1 MISKEF
7 SNLRF
12 GKYEHFYSNSSLF
25 SYFHLLIMPP
35 KKTTGGTGGT
45 GDEILQLEKQ
55 IKEMELELVATKQKL
70 ITLREEARLRTEM
83 EERIRK
89 EQAEA
94 QLRIEIEERIRKE
107 QVEAQLRIE
116 IEERIRKQQA
126 TEALLKT
133 EPVAEAQLRRKEKT
147 EGLTS
152 FQVLKTKFT
161 KESTG
166 WVILEKVY
174 EAFTDVLPSMSR
186 EEIVKFLQTKG
197 YTKTA
202 KTVLDKQRYG
212 IAGLT
217 LVDSDLVSTAS
228 TKRKTIPK
236 AVKITLW
243 NKYFGEDHAKGTCN
257 VCQREI
263 KMTEFDAG
271 HIVAVANGGSDNLDN
286 LAPVCGTC
294 NKSMGTQNLQDFKT
308 VYFLPSSPPSPQ
320 ISVLIDLLQ

>member
-1 MISKEF
+1 
-7 SNLRF
+7 
-12 GKYEHFYSNSSLF
+12 
-25 SYFHLLIMPP
+25 MPP
-35 KKTTGGTGGT
+35 KKNTGINEA
-45 GDEILQLEKQ
+45 DEIVLWEKK
-55 IKEMELELVATKQKL
+55 IKDIELELAIAQQRL
-70 ITLREEARLRTEM
+70 ITMREEARLRLEIEERIRKEQAEAKLRIEI

-94 QLRIEIEERIRKE
+94 QLRLEIEERIRKE
-107 QVEAQLRIE
+107 QAEAQLRLE
-116 IEERIRKQQA
+116 IEERIRKEQTA
-126 TEALLKT
+126 PAELKT
-133 EPVAEAQLRRKEKT
+133 ERLQKEPGELTDGKKT
-147 EGLTS
+147 A
-152 FQVLKTKFT
+152 FQALKTKFT
-161 KESTG
+161 KEATG

-174 EAFTDVLPSMSR
+174 EAFADVLPSMSR
-186 EEIVKFLQTKG
+186 EEVVKFLQTKG

-202 KTVLDKQRYG
+202 KTVLEKQRYG

-217 LVDSDLVSTAS
+217 LVDSDDTVSNVS

-294 NKSMGTQNLQDFKT
+294 NKSMGTQNLQEFKA
-308 VYFLPSSPPSPQ
+308 VYFLPSTSSSP
-320 ISVLIDLLQ
+320 LIDLLQ

>member
-1 MISKEF
+1 
-7 SNLRF
+7 
-12 GKYEHFYSNSSLF
+12 
-25 SYFHLLIMPP
+25 MPP
-35 KKTTGGTGGT
+35 KKNTGPGGISEA
-45 GDEILQLEKQ
+45 DEIVLWEKK
-55 IKEMELELVATKQKL
+55 IKEIEQELAIAQQRLNT
-70 ITLREEARLRTEM
+70 IREEARLRTEM

-94 QLRIEIEERIRKE
+94 KLRSEIEERIRSEAQMRMEIEERIRSEAQMRMEIEERIRSEARIKTEIEERIRKE
-107 QVEAQLRIE
+107 TVEVLPVVLT
-116 IEERIRKQQA
+116 EEKKPSL
-126 TEALLKT
+126 T
-133 EPVAEAQLRRKEKT
+133 
-147 EGLTS
+147 GLTGLTGLTA
-152 FQVLKTKFT
+152 FQALKTKFT
-161 KESTG
+161 KEATG

-174 EAFTDVLPSMSR
+174 EAFADVLPSMSR

-202 KTVLDKQRYG
+202 KTVLEKQRYG

-217 LVDSDLVSTAS
+217 LVDSDDTVSNAS

-294 NKSMGTQNLQDFKT
+294 NKSMGTQNLQEFKT
-308 VYFLPSSPPSPQ
+308 VYFLPSTSTTPSPL
-320 ISVLIDLLQ
+320 VDLLQ